1 MFGFLKHFLLNY
13 LLRCLSL
20 VPRFCWAGWESCQLD
35 CVGRGG
41 ITVLNLYQGYC
52 VLSRKLSF
60 YFWLLP
66 CSFSFSHQFHLVFFT
81 YSVLSPPPTI
91 AFPEATLWAPCD
103 LISLIQIRITRQWIL
118 RTKWSSPVVQNFYS
132 IKSDCQI
139 TTCISS
145 PYFRH
150 PWKDLAHSTGSI
162 RLAFVYIVSELT
174 LYLDILFLRLL
185 IDVFPF

>member
-1 MFGFLKHFLLNY
+1 MFGFLKNFLLNY

-81 YSVLSPPPTI
+81 YSVLFF
-91 AFPEATLWAPCD
+91 FPLLLSLKQLFEFLVTL
-103 LISLIQIRITRQWIL
+103 SLWYRITRQWIL

-132 IKSDCQI
+132 IKSDYEI

-185 IDVFPF
+185 IDIFPF

>member
-1 MFGFLKHFLLNY
+1 MFGFLKNFLLNY

-81 YSVLSPPPTI
+81 YSVLFFPPYC
-91 AFPEATLWAPCD
+91 FPWSNSLSSLWPYLFDTDQNNQAMNFENKVKQPCGSEFLFHQVWLSDYDLHFQSLFQAPLERPC
-103 LISLIQIRITRQWIL
+103 
-118 RTKWSSPVVQNFYS
+118 P
-132 IKSDCQI
+132 
-139 TTCISS
+139 
-145 PYFRH
+145 
-150 PWKDLAHSTGSI
+150 
-162 RLAFVYIVSELT
+162 
-174 LYLDILFLRLL
+174 LYWFH
-185 IDVFPF
+185 